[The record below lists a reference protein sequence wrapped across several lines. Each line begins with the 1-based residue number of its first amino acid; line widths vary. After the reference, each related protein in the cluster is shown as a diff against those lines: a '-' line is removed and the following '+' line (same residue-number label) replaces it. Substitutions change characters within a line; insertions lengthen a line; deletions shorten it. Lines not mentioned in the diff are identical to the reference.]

1 MSKVQI
7 KSIFEQIASEVF
19 NMKDVNKAKQ
29 FVTEF
34 VNNKK
39 IKDEDKTVIIDNVNA
54 CKNISR
60 IQSYIC
66 NSLLRYEGMSLNK

>member
-29 FVTEF
+29 FVTDF
-34 VNNKK
+34 VNDKK
-39 IKDEDKTVIIDNVNA
+39 IKDEDKTVIINNVNA
-54 CKNISR
+54 CKSISR
-60 IQSYIC
+60 IQTYIC

>member
-39 IKDEDKTVIIDNVNA
+39 IKDEDKKVIVDNVNA
-54 CKNISR
+54 CKSISR

-66 NSLLRYEGMSLNK
+66 NSLLRYEGMSVNK

>member
-19 NMKDVNKAKQ
+19 NMKDVNTAKQ

-39 IKDEDKTVIIDNVNA
+39 IKDEDKKVIVDNVNA
-54 CKNISR
+54 CKSISR
-60 IQSYIC
+60 IQIYIC

>member
-1 MSKVQI
+1 MSKFQI

-29 FVTEF
+29 FVTDF
-34 VNNKK
+34 VNGKK
-39 IKDEDKTVIIDNVNA
+39 IKDEDKTVIINNVNN
-54 CKNISR
+54 CKSISR
-60 IQSYIC
+60 IQTYIC

>member
-29 FVTEF
+29 FITDF

-39 IKDEDKTVIIDNVNA
+39 IKDEDKIVIIDNVNK
-54 CKNISR
+54 CKYLYQ

>member
-29 FVTEF
+29 FVTDF
-34 VNNKK
+34 VTNKK
-39 IKDEDKTVIIDNVNA
+39 IKDEDKTVIINNVNN
-54 CKNISR
+54 CKSISR
-60 IQSYIC
+60 IQTYIC

>member
-29 FVTEF
+29 FVTDF
-34 VNNKK
+34 VNDKK
-39 IKDEDKTVIIDNVNA
+39 IKDEDKTIIINNVNN
-54 CKNISR
+54 CKSISR
-60 IQSYIC
+60 IQTYIC

>member
-7 KSIFEQIASEVF
+7 KSIFDQIASEVF

-39 IKDEDKTVIIDNVNA
+39 IKDEDKTVIIDNVNN
-54 CKNISR
+54 CKSISR

>member
-29 FVTEF
+29 FVTDF
-34 VNNKK
+34 VTNKK
-39 IKDEDKTVIIDNVNA
+39 IKDEDKKVIIDNVNK
-54 CKNISR
+54 CKYLYQ

>member
-19 NMKDVNKAKQ
+19 NMKDVNTAKQ
-29 FVTEF
+29 FVTDF
-34 VNNKK
+34 VTNKK
-39 IKDEDKTVIIDNVNA
+39 IKDEDKKVIIDNVNN
-54 CKNISR
+54 CKSISR
-60 IQSYIC
+60 IQTYIC

>member
-39 IKDEDKTVIIDNVNA
+39 IKDEDKKVIIDNVNA
-54 CKNISR
+54 CKSISR
-60 IQSYIC
+60 VQTYIC
-66 NSLLRYEGMSLNK
+66 NSLLKYEGMSLNK

>member
-29 FVTEF
+29 FVTDF
-34 VNNKK
+34 VTNKK
-39 IKDEDKTVIIDNVNA
+39 IKDEDKKVIIDNVNN
-54 CKNISR
+54 CKSISR
-60 IQSYIC
+60 IQTYIC

>member
-1 MSKVQI
+1 MSKIQI

-29 FVTEF
+29 FVTDF
-34 VNNKK
+34 VNDKK
-39 IKDEDKTVIIDNVNA
+39 IKDEDKTVIINNVNN
-54 CKNISR
+54 CKSISR
-60 IQSYIC
+60 IQTYIC

>member
-39 IKDEDKTVIIDNVNA
+39 IKDEDKTVIIDNVNN
-54 CKNISR
+54 CKSISR
-60 IQSYIC
+60 IQTYIC

>member
-29 FVTEF
+29 FVTDF
-34 VNNKK
+34 VTNKK
-39 IKDEDKTVIIDNVNA
+39 IKDEDKTVIINNVNN
-54 CKNISR
+54 CKSISR
-60 IQSYIC
+60 IQTYIC
-66 NSLLRYEGMSLNK
+66 NSLLRYEGMSVNK

>member
-19 NMKDVNKAKQ
+19 NMRDVNQAKQ

-39 IKDEDKTVIIDNVNA
+39 IKDEDKKVIIDNVNA

>member
-29 FVTEF
+29 FVTDF
-34 VNNKK
+34 VNEKK
-39 IKDEDKTVIIDNVNA
+39 IKDEDKTVIINNVNN
-54 CKNISR
+54 CKSISR
-60 IQSYIC
+60 IQTYIC

>member
-7 KSIFEQIASEVF
+7 KSIFDQIASEVF

-29 FVTEF
+29 FVTDF
-34 VNNKK
+34 VNDKK
-39 IKDEDKTVIIDNVNA
+39 IKDEDKTVIINNVNN
-54 CKNISR
+54 CKSISR
-60 IQSYIC
+60 IQTYIC

>member
-39 IKDEDKTVIIDNVNA
+39 IKDEDKTVIINNVNN
-54 CKNISR
+54 CKSISR
-60 IQSYIC
+60 IQTYIC

>member
-7 KSIFEQIASEVF
+7 KSIFDQIASEVF

-29 FVTEF
+29 FVTDF
-34 VNNKK
+34 VNDKK
-39 IKDEDKTVIIDNVNA
+39 IKDEDKTVIINNVNK
-54 CKNISR
+54 CKYLYQ

>member
-29 FVTEF
+29 FVTNF
-34 VNNKK
+34 VTNKK
-39 IKDEDKTVIIDNVNA
+39 IKDEDKKVIIDNVNN
-54 CKNISR
+54 CKSISR

>member
-34 VNNKK
+34 VNDKK
-39 IKDEDKTVIIDNVNA
+39 IKDEDKTVIINNVNN
-54 CKNISR
+54 CKSISR
-60 IQSYIC
+60 IQTYIC

>member
-7 KSIFEQIASEVF
+7 KSIFEQIAFEVF
-19 NMKDVNKAKQ
+19 SIRDVNKAKQ
-29 FVTEF
+29 FITEF
-34 VNNKK
+34 VSNKN
-39 IKDEDKTVIIDNVNA
+39 IKDEDKKVIIDNVNA
-54 CKNISR
+54 CKSISR

>member
-7 KSIFEQIASEVF
+7 KSIFDQIASEVF

-29 FVTEF
+29 FITEF
-34 VNNKK
+34 VSNKN
-39 IKDEDKTVIIDNVNA
+39 IKDEDKKVIIDNVSK
-54 CKNISR
+54 CKYLYQ

-66 NSLLRYEGMSLNK
+66 NSLLRYEGMSVNK

>member
-19 NMKDVNKAKQ
+19 NMKDVNKVKQ
-29 FVTEF
+29 FITEF

-39 IKDEDKTVIIDNVNA
+39 IKDEDKTIIIDNVNK
-54 CKNISR
+54 CKYLYQ

>member
-29 FVTEF
+29 FVTDF
-34 VNNKK
+34 VNDKK
-39 IKDEDKTVIIDNVNA
+39 IKDEDKTVIINNVNN
-54 CKNISR
+54 CKSISR
-60 IQSYIC
+60 IQTYIC
-66 NSLLRYEGMSLNK
+66 NSLLRYEGMRLNK

>member
-39 IKDEDKTVIIDNVNA
+39 IKDEDKTVIIDNVNN
-54 CKNISR
+54 CKSISR

>member
-19 NMKDVNKAKQ
+19 NMKDVNTAKQ

-39 IKDEDKTVIIDNVNA
+39 IKDEDKTVIINNVNN
-54 CKNISR
+54 CKSISR
-60 IQSYIC
+60 IQTYIC

>member
-39 IKDEDKTVIIDNVNA
+39 IKDEDKKVIVDNVNA
-54 CKNISR
+54 CKSISR

>member
-34 VNNKK
+34 VNDKK
-39 IKDEDKTVIIDNVNA
+39 IKDEDKTVIIDNVNN
-54 CKNISR
+54 CKSISR

>member
-39 IKDEDKTVIIDNVNA
+39 IKDEDKTVIINNVNN
-54 CKNISR
+54 CKYLYQ

>member
-7 KSIFEQIASEVF
+7 KSIFDQIASEVF

-29 FVTEF
+29 FITEF

-39 IKDEDKTVIIDNVNA
+39 IKDEDKKIIIDNVNK
-54 CKNISR
+54 CKYLYQ

>member
-7 KSIFEQIASEVF
+7 KSIFEQISEEVF
-19 NMKDVNKAKQ
+19 EMKDVNQAKQ
-29 FVTEF
+29 FITEF
-34 VNNKK
+34 VSNKN
-39 IKDEDKTVIIDNVNA
+39 IKDEDKKVIIDNVNA
-54 CKNISR
+54 CKSISR

>member
-19 NMKDVNKAKQ
+19 NMKDVNTAKQ
-29 FVTEF
+29 FVTDF
-34 VNNKK
+34 VTNKK
-39 IKDEDKTVIIDNVNA
+39 IKDEDKKVIIDNVNN
-54 CKNISR
+54 CKSISR